1 VVSLIEYVVAVER
14 TVLFDDTNFFP
25 SRPMVQLTRFDN
37 LLRRT
42 TMPHYSVMSREEL
55 KE

>member
-1 VVSLIEYVVAVER
+1 MIEYVVAVER
-14 TVLFDDTNFFP
+14 TMLFDDTNFP